1 MCEFKVF
8 LNGSNVM
15 EDVVM
20 AKSEGN
26 VIVLID
32 VVGESR
38 EFKDVRIVEVNV
50 PSTRLV
56 LESC

>member
-8 LNGSNVM
+8 LNGSKVM
-15 EDVVM
+15 EDVVI
-20 AKSEGN
+20 AKYESG
-26 VIVLID
+26 IMILSD

-56 LESC
+56 LESF

>member
-8 LNGSNVM
+8 LNGSKVM
-15 EDVVM
+15 EDVVI
-20 AKSEGN
+20 AKYERGITILSD
-26 VIVLID
+26 I
-32 VVGESR
+32 VGESK